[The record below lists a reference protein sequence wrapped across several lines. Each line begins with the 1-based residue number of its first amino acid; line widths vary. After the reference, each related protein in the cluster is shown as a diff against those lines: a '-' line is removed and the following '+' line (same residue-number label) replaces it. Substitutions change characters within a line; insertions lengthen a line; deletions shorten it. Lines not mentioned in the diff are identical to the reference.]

1 MAASIPM
8 LRPMFIKKKHYAA
21 YEMSECRSGLGTKL
35 SSGVRMEEI
44 EASSQENILPM
55 NVKQGVMG
63 MGIVK
68 QVDYTVTHDIESA
81 GKGGNSGGNGRSS

>member
-8 LRPMFIKKKHYAA
+8 LRPMFIKKKHYVA
-21 YEMSECRSGLGTKL
+21 YEMNECRIGLGTKL
-35 SSGVRMEEI
+35 SSGVKVEEI

-68 QVDYTVTHDIESA
+68 QVDYTVTHDIESS
-81 GKGGNSGGNGRSS
+81 GKEGNSGGNGRSS